1 MMELTHPQAT
11 WKLLYDDGAAAGP
24 RSLESQGAALFQDM
38 QCRVDGVDDARL
50 SQTKARHFHKGG
62 CAVFEGSGEFAR
74 GIPVGVRQTQRVAA
88 NALRVTYDIKWPKAT
103 SLKEGL
109 ELGSAKLAGEW
120 RRYLVI
126 AGENAPEAQWKD
138 LPQDL
143 KAAPLR
149 FSPIPEALVLED
161 AQGRRLEWG
170 LGDDL
175 WRWNKGLNGEF
186 LHAKDELRLEALPQ
200 GGLFLRRF
208 VALCDPEEE
217 ARFAKLLEKDPR
229 FLPPMPEEDA
239 AEAGADDDATAAT
252 GVPAVKAPEIPVSQ
266 PEGRVYRFSAY
277 LAWSEPALTSPACAA
292 SPVAL
297 SVSESGLDGKALAAL
312 KEEGA
317 VPCVALDLSDFPMP
331 VQGRRNGDKHASACW
346 ESRPFQNLFRRCV
359 RQLAQSSEGGVLV
372 LRGVAPGWCMTAAH
386 ETRKG
391 QALHWDLPAILETL
405 AWTRQALPSAWVI
418 QVPLE
423 GIWKELPSL
432 SALGAASGFRNGEEA
447 LS

>member
-24 RSLESQGAALFQDM
+24 CSLETQGAVLFQDM
-38 QCRVDGVDDARL
+38 QCRVDGTDDARL

-88 NALRVTYDIKWPKAT
+88 NTLRVTYDIKWPKAT
-103 SLKEGL
+103 ALKEGL
-109 ELGSAKLAGEW
+109 ELGSAKFPGEW
-120 RRYLVI
+120 RRYLAVTS
-126 AGENAPEAQWKD
+126 ENASDAQWKE

-143 KAAPLR
+143 KSAPLR
-149 FSPIPEALVLED
+149 LSPIPEVLVLED
-161 AQGRRLEWG
+161 VQGRRLEWG

-186 LHAKDELRLEALPQ
+186 LHAKGELRLEALSQ

-217 ARFAKLLEKDPR
+217 ARFAKLLENDPR
-229 FLPPMPEEDA
+229 FLPPAPAEDAEADA
-239 AEAGADDDATAAT
+239 AEASGEPGAA
-252 GVPAVKAPEIPVSQ
+252 PAVQAPEIPVSQ
-266 PEGRVYRFSAY
+266 PEARVYRFSAY
-277 LAWSEPALTSPACAA
+277 LAWSEPALISQVTAE
-292 SPVAL
+292 SPVVL
-297 SVSESGLDGKALAAL
+297 PVSENGLDGKALSGL
-312 KEEGA
+312 CEKGA
-317 VPCVALDLSDFPMP
+317 PCVALDLAGFPLP
-331 VQGRRNGDKHASACW
+331 VQGRRDGDKNASACW

-372 LRGVAPGWCMTAAH
+372 LRGVAPGWCVTAAH
-386 ETRKG
+386 ETRKS
-391 QALHWDLPAILETL
+391 QALHWDLPAILETI
-405 AWTRQALPSAWVI
+405 AWARQALPAAWVI
-418 QVPLE
+418 RVPME